1 MSALHGSDDRSV
13 VLRAESL
20 HRFYRVAD
28 QETLALRGVS
38 LTVAAGETVAVV
50 GPSGAGKSTLL
61 ACLAGLEE
69 PDGGTVS
76 VAGETITRRP
86 EPERARLRARGIG
99 VLLQSSNLIEH
110 LTVAQ
115 NITLAA
121 RLARRP
127 SPPEITVRLDRLGIA
142 GRADALPRQLSGGE
156 TVRAALAVALAND
169 PWVLL
174 ADEPTGE
181 LDSRTETAVL
191 ELLAEAAGR
200 GVAVVV
206 AGHSEALA
214 TAADRQLTLVDGREA
229 A

>member
-1 MSALHGSDDRSV
+1 MSADRSADGEV
-13 VLRAESL
+13 ILRAESL

-38 LTVAAGETVAVV
+38 LSAAAGETVAVV

-61 ACLAGLEE
+61 SCLAGLEE

-76 VAGETITRRP
+76 VAGELITHRP

-110 LTVAQ
+110 LSVVQNVA
-115 NITLAA
+115 LAA
-121 RLARRP
+121 RLTRRP
-127 SPPEITVRLDRLGIA
+127 SPPEIATRLDRLGIA
-142 GRADALPRQLSGGE
+142 ERADALPRQLSGGE

-181 LDSRTETAVL
+181 LDSRTETSVL
-191 ELLAEAAGR
+191 ELLGEVAGR

-214 TAADRQLTLVDGREA
+214 AASDRRLTLVDGQVA